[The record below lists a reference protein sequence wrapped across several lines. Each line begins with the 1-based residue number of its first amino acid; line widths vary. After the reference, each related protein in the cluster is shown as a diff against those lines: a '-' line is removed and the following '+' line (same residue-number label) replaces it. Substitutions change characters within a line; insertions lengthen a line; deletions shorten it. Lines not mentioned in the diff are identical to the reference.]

1 MGSGKCFVT
10 GVAKSSNRRAISV
23 AKNARLD
30 EHLGRDV
37 FGATMVYI
45 KHGKGPRQTCHR
57 CGKEC
62 NVGGTSRKRCSG
74 DDKGGHVLPEAW
86 QRVATDLP

>member
-1 MGSGKCFVT
+1 M
-10 GVAKSSNRRAISV
+10 AKSSNGRAISV
-23 AKNARLD
+23 AKNTRLD

-37 FGATMVYI
+37 SWAMMVSH
-45 KHGKGPRQTCHR
+45 KHGKGPGQTCHR
-57 CGKEC
+57 CGKER
-62 NVGGTSRKRCSG
+62 NVGGTSRKRCLG